1 MENKNNK
8 TKKGTDKKK
17 ISIVLVVLA
26 VIVLTA
32 ICVVIF
38 KPFGNKEKVADNK
51 KTEVSQ
57 EVEDN
62 STEKEVKKE
71 KVEAKPVDKT
81 VLENLVNNAESIDT
95 TNYTQDSVAAFNTA
109 LEEARSVLQTG
120 GEQTQIEGACK
131 KLVDAIQS
139 LTK

>member
-38 KPFGNKEKVADNK
+38 KPFGNKEKAADNK

-62 STEKEVKKE
+62 STEKEEKKE

-120 GEQTQIEGACK
+120 GEQNQIEGACK

>member
-1 MENKNNK
+1 MESRNNK
-8 TKKGTDKKK
+8 TKKGADKKK
-17 ISIVLVVLA
+17 LSVVLVVLA
-26 VIVLTA
+26 VIVLAA

-38 KPFGNKEKVADNK
+38 KPFGNKEKASDNK

-62 STEKEVKKE
+62 SIAKEEEKAEV
-71 KVEAKPVDKT
+71 VAKPVDKT

-95 TNYTQDSVAAFNTA
+95 TSYTQDSVAVFNTA
-109 LEEARSVLQTG
+109 LEEAKGVLQTD

-131 KLVDAIQS
+131 KLVDAIQD

>member
-1 MENKNNK
+1 MGSKNSK
-8 TKKGTDKKK
+8 ARKIEVKKK

-26 VIVLTA
+26 VIVLAA

-38 KPFGNKEKVADNK
+38 KPFGNKEKAAENK

-62 STEKEVKKE
+62 STEKEEKKE

-95 TNYTQDSVAAFNTA
+95 TSYTQDSVVAFQTA
-109 LEEARSVLQTG
+109 LEEAKGVLQTD

-131 KLVDAIQS
+131 NLVDAIQG

>member
-120 GEQTQIEGACK
+120 GEQIQIEGACK